1 MVHRVSHGLCLQQS
15 LLGGPRQE
23 MFPRGGRGPVF
34 ENIVKGG
41 FERRTDHNA
50 WLNILKEL
58 LEYHDCLKRK
68 EETVGIRKDSQAS
81 NRRRVKVKI

>member
-1 MVHRVSHGLCLQQS
+1 MVHRVSHGQCMQQS
-15 LLGGPRQE
+15 LLGGQRQE
-23 MFPRGGRGPVF
+23 VFPRGVKGPVF

-41 FERRTDHNA
+41 FERRTDHSA

-68 EETVGIRKDSQAS
+68 GEAVGIKKDGQAS
-81 NRRRVKVKI
+81 NRRAKVKL